1 MRHLFCCFFLFIYFG
16 LFSQVQK
23 GNDLD
28 GSNAADSFGNAV
40 AIDDDGSHMVVGVTG
55 YDVGGD
61 LNTGQIIVYSW
72 NGSSWSQ
79 VGSAINGETAGDA
92 FGWRVAID
100 SDGDVVAASAMN
112 NDGNGAEAGHV
123 RVFSWNGSSWNQ
135 MGVDIDGEA
144 AGDYSGYS
152 ISMNAAG
159 TRIVIGADDNNG
171 SGTHAGHARIY
182 NWNGSAWSQLG
193 SDIDALYTSGG
204 VGLGT
209 STSMSDD
216 GTRIILGAPYYNLNT
231 GVINNSGYAQVL
243 QYSSGSWSTKGNIIY
258 GSDLNEYAGGQVS
271 ISGDGNIISVRGG
284 GKIKVYSLSGS
295 TWVQRGAT
303 MTETA
308 GISSAVLDY
317 DGSHIVISSNGDDSA
332 ATNAGMLKMYYWT
345 GSAWTQVNDRIDG
358 EAASDYCCTL
368 GIDLDGSHVVA
379 GAYQNDSGGSNA
391 GHVRA
396 FAPYI
401 DSNYSYPSSGTA
413 SSLTLSGASSSG
425 SLVVDNVVFDGSTIG
440 HSDDLDL
447 LTLSDGQLVVAG
459 DVTLTSDI
467 KTKDN
472 IEGLEPVLSRVIE
485 LEAKKYSMVSDD
497 NSKIKI
503 GLLAQDV
510 QKLFPELV
518 YTNEE
523 GVLSLNYQAIIPIL
537 IKSLKEQQKSFESLE
552 KQISLLES
560 LNN

>member
-182 NWNGSAWSQLG
+182 NWSGSAWSQLG

-216 GTRIILGAPYYNLNT
+216 GTRIVLGAPYYNLNT
-231 GVINNSGYAQVL
+231 GVINNSGYTQVL

-358 EAASDYCCTL
+358 EAASDSCCNL

-379 GAYQNDSGGSNA
+379 GASYNDSGGSNA
-391 GHVRA
+391 GHVRV

-401 DSNYSYPSSGTA
+401 DSNYSYPSSGAA

>member
-1 MRHLFCCFFLFIYFG
+1 MRHLFCCFFLFISFG

-28 GSNAADSFGNAV
+28 GSNLGDYYGYAV
-40 AIDDDGSHMVVGVTG
+40 AIDDDGSHMVVGVPYSDDG
-55 YDVGGD
+55 SSNAGRV
-61 LNTGQIIVYSW
+61 IVYSW

-79 VGSAINGETAGDA
+79 VGSAINGEAAGDV
-92 FGWRVAID
+92 FGWGVAID
-100 SDGDVVAASAMN
+100 SDGDVIAVAGPW
-112 NDGNGAEAGHV
+112 NDGNGADAGHV

-182 NWNGSAWSQLG
+182 NWSGSAWSQLG

-216 GTRIILGAPYYNLNT
+216 GTRVVLGAPYYNLNT
-231 GVINNSGYAQVL
+231 GVINNSGYTQVL

-258 GSDLNEYAGGQVS
+258 GSDLNEYSGGQVS
-271 ISGDGNIISVRGG
+271 ISGDGNIISVKGG

-303 MTETA
+303 MTEIA

-317 DGSHIVISSNGDDSA
+317 DGSHIVISSTGDDSA
-332 ATNAGMLKMYYWT
+332 ATNAGMLKMYNWT
-345 GSAWTQVNDRIDG
+345 GSAWVRVNDRIDG
-358 EAASDYCCTL
+358 EAESDYCCTL

-485 LEAKKYSMVSDD
+485 LEAKKYTMVSDD
-497 NSKIKI
+497 NSKRKI

-518 YTNEE
+518 YTNKD
-523 GVLSLNYQAIIPIL
+523 GVLSLNYQAIIPVL
-537 IKSLKEQQKSFESLE
+537 IKALKEQQKSFERLE
-552 KQISLLES
+552 KQISLLEP